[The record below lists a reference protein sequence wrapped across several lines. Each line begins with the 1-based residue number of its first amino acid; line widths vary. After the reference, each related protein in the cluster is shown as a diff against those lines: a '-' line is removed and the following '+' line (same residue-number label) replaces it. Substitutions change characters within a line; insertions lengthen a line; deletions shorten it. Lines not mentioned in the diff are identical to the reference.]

1 MTMTRYDSLPGKRGC
16 RKSNAL
22 VCPVYIFNTSP
33 PCQLDSSA
41 GLPDLEVV
49 RDTRGDKNKT

>member
-1 MTMTRYDSLPGKRGC
+1 MTRYDSLPGKRGC